1 MERRAFRAAGTVC
14 AKVLRQE
21 QGEPVISETLR
32 PVWMGCSDRG
42 WRVGRNRLQKAS
54 GYIVVFSPRTLDVER
69 SSGAI
74 PSAEQWS
81 LPAGMW
87 LKGFVLSGAGSGW

>member
-1 MERRAFRAAGTVC
+1 M
-14 AKVLRQE
+14 
-21 QGEPVISETLR
+21 
-32 PVWMGCSDRG
+32 
-42 WRVGRNRLQKAS
+42 GRNRLQKAS
-54 GYIVVFSPRTLDVER
+54 GYIVFFSPRTLDVER
-69 SSGAI
+69 SSGTI